1 MSSAGLDGFDLSA
14 ALPGLDSEPAPA
26 RNGHRHL
33 RGAAMSGIAVV
44 TPDNIVTNEPIAER
58 LGVDDRWIV
67 KRTGIKQR
75 PIATDETVAEL
86 SARAAARTLEA
97 TGVDPADVDLVL
109 VATMTPDLI
118 TPNVAPMVVSHLD
131 MGATAACDV
140 GAACTGWLHGVN
152 LASAAVEGGRAD
164 NVLVIGADF
173 MSRVTDLDDRSTA
186 ALWADG
192 VGSVLVSAIPGA
204 SRIGP
209 VVLGTD
215 PSGAYLIHATHQ
227 EGVIRMR
234 GQQTFGAAVSHLS
247 NAAMAALSA
256 AGLGLEDIDI
266 FAFHQANSRIIGAV
280 GERLELPTEKVIN
293 CVDRYGNSSAATL
306 PIALGEAHAQG
317 RLTPGTRVLLSTFGA
332 GFTWGAAVVEWG
344 LQSPSADR

>member
-1 MSSAGLDGFDLSA
+1 VNPLAVHDTQA
-14 ALPGLDSEPAPA
+14 APRAAENGA
-26 RNGHRHL
+26 RRL

-44 TPDNIVTNEPIAER
+44 TPDNIVPNAPIAER
-58 LGVDDRWIV
+58 LGVDDHWIV

-86 SARAAARTLEA
+86 SAEAAAKTLDA
-97 TGVDPADVDLVL
+97 TGLDPADVDLVL

-118 TPNVAPMVVSHLD
+118 TPNVAPMVVKHLD
-131 MGATAACDV
+131 MGATAAADV

-173 MSRVTDLDDRSTA
+173 MSRVTDHYDRSTA
-186 ALWADG
+186 PLWADG
-192 VGSVLVSAIPGA
+192 VGSVLVSAITGT
-204 SRIGP
+204 SRIGTI
-209 VVLGTD
+209 VLGTD
-215 PSGAYLIHATHQ
+215 PSGAFLIHATHE

-234 GQQTFGAAVSHLS
+234 GQETFGAAVSDLS
-247 NAAMAALSA
+247 NAAMQALAAE
-256 AGLGLEDIDI
+256 GLGIEDIDI
-266 FAFHQANSRIIGAV
+266 FAFHQANARIIRTV
-280 GERLELPTEKVIN
+280 GERLELPTERVIC

-306 PIALGEAHAQG
+306 PIALGHAHAEG
-317 RLTPGTRVLLSTFGA
+317 RLTPGTRVLMSTFGA

-344 LQSPSADR
+344 LP

>member
-1 MSSAGLDGFDLSA
+1 MQSPAIDTHERVDGS
-14 ALPGLDSEPAPA
+14 
-26 RNGHRHL
+26 RNGRPGL
-33 RGAAMSGIAVV
+33 RGAAMSAVSV
-44 TPDNIVTNEPIAER
+44 AVPENRVSNAPIAER
-58 LGVDDRWIV
+58 LGVDDHWIV
-67 KRTGIKQR
+67 KRTGIVER
-75 PIATDETVAEL
+75 PIAEDGLTVAEL
-86 SARAAARTLEA
+86 SARAAAVTLEKA
-97 TGVDPADVDLVL
+97 HVDPSDIDLVL

-118 TPNVAPMVVSHLD
+118 TPNVAPMVVKHLD
-131 MGATAACDV
+131 LGTVPACDV

-173 MSRVTDLDDRSTA
+173 MSRVTDLYDRSTA

-209 VVLGTD
+209 IVLGTD
-215 PSGAYLIHATHQ
+215 PSGALLIHATHE

-234 GQQTFGAAVSHLS
+234 GQETFGAAVSHLS
-247 NAAMAALSA
+247 AAAMQALAA

-266 FAFHQANSRIIGAV
+266 FAFHQANARIIRTV
-280 GERLELPTEKVIN
+280 GERLGLPTERVIN

-306 PIALGEAHAQG
+306 PIALGEANAQG
-317 RLTPGTRVLLSTFGA
+317 RLLPGTRVLLSTFGA

-344 LQSPSADR
+344 LP